1 MFICLNIGTINVKL
15 TTKIV
20 IAMIFND
27 INF

>member
-1 MFICLNIGTINVKL
+1 MFICLNIVTINVKL

-20 IAMIFND
+20 IFLIFND